1 MSMALSYSEVN
12 SSMGKIVAYPTTG
25 YCGIIPAAILTTDKK
40 LGKTKDYKFEEE
52 NNASFNWNRTF
63 IISISVFY
71 TI

>member
-25 YCGIIPAAILTTDKK
+25 SCGIIPAAILIADKK

-52 NNASFNWNRTF
+52 KQCKF
-63 IISISVFY
+63 
-71 TI
+71 

>member
-25 YCGIIPAAILTTDKK
+25 SCGIIPAAILTTDKK

-52 NNASFNWNRTF
+52 KQCKF
-63 IISISVFY
+63 
-71 TI
+71 